1 MGDRIRA
8 KTLMFLSQV
17 LTILSKMKNGIPVFF
32 LYNYYLKPLKHL
44 HCKGL
49 KTTPNN
55 SIVLTAFFSFLDAP
69 LYPRLQSVTEVD
81 RTN

>member
-32 LYNYYLKPLKHL
+32 RYNYYLKPLK
-44 HCKGL
+44 
-49 KTTPNN
+49 T
-55 SIVLTAFFSFLDAP
+55 LTL
-69 LYPRLQSVTEVD
+69 
-81 RTN
+81 